1 MDANTRETLL
11 TLASQNNVVPYD
23 TLMQALH
30 VDNVRRLEDIVID
43 AIYRGVIQ
51 GRLNPKERKL
61 CITDWAGREVQDA
74 DIPYMAATLD
84 SWLERCT
91 GFVDSMSVAVNK
103 SNQDIA
109 THREREHAIE
119 EEVEKMRKNAQSGKG
134 GASEFAGA
142 DSAKAQKRHKGSLRT
157 KRNN

>member
-1 MDANTRETLL
+1 MRLL
-11 TLASQNNVVPYD
+11 
-23 TLMQALH
+23 
-30 VDNVRRLEDIVID
+30 
-43 AIYRGVIQ
+43 Q

-103 SNQDIA
+103 YVFLFRLKVASSRQETRNTLKLA
-109 THREREHAIE
+109 SHVRLRSCEERGFSPSFDRCACTLSDWSE
-119 EEVEKMRKNAQSGKG
+119 AQ
-134 GASEFAGA
+134 
-142 DSAKAQKRHKGSLRT
+142 
-157 KRNN
+157 